1 MKKMHPS
8 NWMFQTL
15 IGKTVSAVEYVDDF
29 DEGITLRFT
38 DGSFLCVCEEMQAG
52 RIQVAASIN
61 EAEFTGEQDP
71 EPESEPEQMSLHEA
85 LRIALSEIYAT
96 LNLAEED
103 EDETTTCW
111 INPPDALR
119 EAARIIDTHMRTT

>member
-1 MKKMHPS
+1 MKETQEMHPS
-8 NWMFQTL
+8 NKMFQTL

-61 EAEFTGEQDP
+61 EAEPVAEA
-71 EPESEPEQMSLHEA
+71 MSLHEA

-96 LNLAEED
+96 LDKIEQGDDTEESPYWASKD
-103 EDETTTCW
+103 WMT
-111 INPPDALR
+111 PPDALR
-119 EAARIIDTHMRTT
+119 EAARVIDTHMRRT

>member
-8 NWMFQTL
+8 NWMFQSL
-15 IGKTVSAVEYVDDF
+15 VGKTVSAVEYVDDF

-61 EAEFTGEQDP
+61 EAEP
-71 EPESEPEQMSLHEA
+71 VAEPVAEAMSLHEA

-96 LNLAEED
+96 LDKIEQGGDTEESPYWASKD
-103 EDETTTCW
+103 WMT
-111 INPPDALR
+111 PPDALR
-119 EAARIIDTHMRTT
+119 EAARVIDTHMRTT

>member
-8 NWMFQTL
+8 NKMFQTL

-61 EAEFTGEQDP
+61 EAEFTGEHT
-71 EPESEPEQMSLHEA
+71 S
-85 LRIALSEIYAT
+85 
-96 LNLAEED
+96 
-103 EDETTTCW
+103 
-111 INPPDALR
+111 
-119 EAARIIDTHMRTT
+119 